1 MSAETPNNSDLFG
14 IPKVDQA
21 ATPQWASV
29 DAKKEDREWGD
40 LDKIRAE
47 NDGLWLRC
55 YGKILVVITIVFAC
69 IFLAALII
77 WTWHQLGPR
86 CIFGYSFHWLQPEQL
101 SKIQSLLFSGGM
113 GAVISGIVRTQID
126 KSK

>member
-1 MSAETPNNSDLFG
+1 MSVENPNESDLFG

-29 DAKKEDREWGD
+29 DAKKEDREWSD
-40 LDKIRAE
+40 LETIKKK
-47 NDGLWLRC
+47 NDGMWLQC
-55 YGKILVVITIVFAC
+55 YGIILVVITIVFAT
-69 IFLAALII
+69 IFVLALLI
-77 WTWHQLGPR
+77 WTWHHIGPR
-86 CIFGYSFHWLQPEQL
+86 CFLGFRVQWLQAEQL